1 MKKIF
6 RCKKCLTPST
16 RPRVTFDKNKICNAC
31 QNHLIL
37 KKFNWGKRFKELIKI
52 ADSIN
57 KKTTNQKYNCV
68 VPVGG
73 GKDSSYVAWKVKNVL
88 GLRPLCVFCEP
99 PLFTKIGKKNI
110 INFKKSGFD
119 LITLKNKNYFRDY
132 DQRCL
137 KKIGIP
143 QQAWLT
149 AITIY
154 PIKIAIKYNIKYIF
168 DGEEPE
174 SSYGGSNKNFL
185 KKFVKLSEIQKFLLE
200 GQQIENYYKGKKLKN
215 FQDIYLTK
223 KEIKKTSKISKIYWS
238 SWEFWDEKKHFKIAK
253 EKCGL
258 MYTKKA
264 DSNAINNHS
273 HTDQKLYALHMFL
286 AYLKFGFSRATTD
299 ASIAIRLGYINRK
312 KGLNLVKKYDHIFP
326 REHLNDYLRYFK
338 LTKLNF
344 YKHLKSF
351 INKKIFANSN
361 LFDLK
366 LKKKF

>member
-1 MKKIF
+1 MNKIF

-16 RPRVTFDKNKICNAC
+16 RPRVTFNKNRICNAC

-37 KKFNWGKRFKELIKI
+37 KKFNWDKRFKELIKI
-52 ADSIN
+52 ANFIN
-57 KKTTNQKYNCV
+57 RNTTKQKYNCI

-73 GKDSSYVAWKVKNVL
+73 GKDSSYVAWKVKNIL

-119 LITLKNKNYFRDY
+119 LITLKNKNCYRNY
-132 DQRCL
+132 DLKCF

-168 DGEEPE
+168 NGEEAE
-174 SSYGGSNKNFL
+174 SMYGGSNKNFL
-185 KKFVKLSEIQKFLLE
+185 KKFVKISEIQKFLLE
-200 GQQIENYYKGKKLKN
+200 GQQIDNYYTGKKLKN
-215 FQDIYLTK
+215 FIDIYLTK
-223 KEIKKTSKISKIYWS
+223 KEIKKATKINKIYWS
-238 SWEFWDEKKHFKIAK
+238 NWEFWDEKKHFKIAK

-258 MYTKKA
+258 IYTNKP
-264 DSNAINNHS
+264 DSNAVNNHS

-286 AYLKFGFSRATTD
+286 AYLKFGFGRATTD
-299 ASIAIRLGYINRK
+299 ASIAIRLGYMSRK

-326 REHLNDYLRYFK
+326 QEHLKDYLKYFN
-338 LTKLNF
+338 LTKVDF
-344 YKHLKSF
+344 FKILKSF
-351 INKKIFANSN
+351 INKKIFTNSN
-361 LFDLK
+361 LFNLEF
-366 LKKKF
+366 KKIF